1 MRENK
6 HEIHRLTTSSQLRRF
21 SFRSR
26 YFYCYLNL
34 EAKHWRLQYVDVF
47 ISIPF
52 FSRLS
57 LKWLVCLLA
66 RAWLADWLFVEMP
79 FLMAFSYK
87 KPPVLG
93 QHFRQRFN
101 AIYDVLVLL
110 QFYME
115 RHKQTVFESLRHI
128 CYINAPKWVNNNNL
142 MTKCRR
148 TDNKREREK

>member
-1 MRENK
+1 M
-6 HEIHRLTTSSQLRRF
+6 LMC
-21 SFRSR
+21 SF
-26 YFYCYLNL
+26 
-34 EAKHWRLQYVDVF
+34 QYH
-47 ISIPF
+47 F

-148 TDNKREREK
+148 TQNEREKESVSERKETIVHNKQVAHIACKHITNACFTMLRIC

>member
-1 MRENK
+1 M
-6 HEIHRLTTSSQLRRF
+6 LMC
-21 SFRSR
+21 SF
-26 YFYCYLNL
+26 
-34 EAKHWRLQYVDVF
+34 QYH
-47 ISIPF
+47 F

-57 LKWLVCLLA
+57 LKWLVRLLVMAWPTGCLL
-66 RAWLADWLFVEMP
+66 RCRFWWLSLTK
-79 FLMAFSYK
+79 S
-87 KPPVLG
+87 
-93 QHFRQRFN
+93 RQYSANISDKRFN

-148 TDNKREREK
+148 TENEREKESVSERKETIVHNKQVAHIACKHITNACFTMLRIC